1 MISADG
7 QVVAFASYASD
18 LASTDTNND
27 LDIFVRGLTPRQR
40 IEGLIEKVKTL
51 VAAGVLNQGQGNGL
65 IAKLEA
71 AIQQLEPGN
80 TKTAINHLQAL
91 VNQMSAFIKSG
102 TVPSAQGQ
110 PLIDVAQQIIAALG
124 G

>member
-1 MISADG
+1 M
-7 QVVAFASYASD
+7 AFASYVSD

-91 VNQMSAFIKSG
+91 VNQMSAFIRSG

-110 PLIDVAQQIIAALG
+110 PLIDVAQQLIAALG